1 MRRGRPKDWHT
12 SWSTTTANMRV
23 LILKILHLLP
33 SSQKLRYI
41 CQVVLCCIKV
51 ALTCSIICLPFL
63 LLAGSQVSEVSL
75 SSLSQAS
82 SLALIQG
89 IQLPMNSVAAF
100 QMSNSH
106 IACFLILLMN
116 NKRCYIANLFF
127 LFLPCSKKVVILNPK
142 WNECSAGVQK

>member
-1 MRRGRPKDWHT
+1 MTHK
-12 SWSTTTANMRV
+12 
-23 LILKILHLLP
+23 LIHHHGQYESFNIKNSP
-33 SSQKLRYI
+33 PFTKQQKLRYI
-41 CQVVLCCIKV
+41 CQVVFCRIKV

-82 SLALIQG
+82 SPALIQS

-127 LFLPCSKKVVILNPK
+127 LFLICLAVKR
-142 WNECSAGVQK
+142 W